1 MNNILF
7 FEGHEVETIV
17 FNGQALFN
25 AKHIADILDIK
36 NINDNIRNMS
46 RRQVIKLTNS
56 KIGKTDFR
64 KLHNTGENFFTPSG
78 IYKVAFKSHK
88 PNAEKFTDWIADEV
102 LPSIAE
108 NGYYISTQKDD
119 KWLIT
124 RIETKKVRNEE
135 TDMIKRFVSYAEE
148 QGSTHANNYY
158 TLLTNVANNRCGI
171 KSGERDK
178 ADQKTLLRLKSL
190 ETLIEMRLETLM
202 NKNLPYKE
210 VFKGVKELIENI

>member
-135 TDMIKRFVSYAEE
+135 TDMIKRFILYAEE